1 MAKMDTKFL
10 EVVHL
15 GEWEAHD
22 MLSRQ
27 VESLRVEVVDLKGRI
42 RFFGECHCGLEQDV
56 GQISKAD
63 RHKIEEH
70 IEGGNPMSPPLKKP
84 DPELHPSS
92 EAAALLDRLRKQ
104 IESFRQQVELFK
116 GRVKLFEEYH
126 GRLEQDVR
134 HIETRVN
141 NADKDITNL
150 KYANI
155 TQCQWN
161 LKIQER
167 LDRIDERIE
176 GGNPISPPPPPKKKT
191 QSKIEPPQ

>member
-1 MAKMDTKFL
+1 MFRNMAKMDTTIL

-15 GEWEAHD
+15 GEWEAYD

-27 VESLRVEVVDLKGRI
+27 VESLRVEVVNLKGRI

-70 IEGGNPMSPPLKKP
+70 IEGGNPMSPPPKKP

-92 EAAALLDRLRKQ
+92 EAAASLDKQ
-104 IESFRQQVELFK
+104 IESVRQQVDLFK

-134 HIETRVN
+134 HFETRVN
-141 NADKDITNL
+141 NADRH
-150 KYANI
+150 YPM
-155 TQCQWN
+155 
-161 LKIQER
+161 R
-167 LDRIDERIE
+167 M
-176 GGNPISPPPPPKKKT
+176 
-191 QSKIEPPQ
+191 EPENSRAS